1 MAKGINKVTLIGNV
15 GQDPESKFTPSG
27 AQVVTL
33 SLATTRSWK
42 DKQTGQKQ
50 EETEWHRI
58 TMWGKLAE
66 ITAEYVK
73 KGSQLYIEGRLK
85 TTQWEKDG
93 IKRYST
99 GIIADNMQ
107 MLGGRPDGAGAGTP
121 PVGEPPQGDAP
132 EFDEHIPF

>member
-66 ITAEYVK
+66 ITAQYVK

-85 TTQWEKDG
+85 TTMWEKDG

-107 MLGGRPDGAGAGTP
+107 MLGGRPDGAGQP
-121 PVGEPPQGDAP
+121 PVAEPPQGAGPD
-132 EFDEHIPF
+132 FDDDIPF